1 MRGQEA
7 AAEMKRATSLRTVL
21 ATAALCLAGGACAQG
36 APAYPVKAIKLL
48 IGFPPGSAADVVAR
62 LVTPRLGEALGQ
74 PVVADNRPGASSS
87 IAAEATVRAPADG
100 YTLFMGSVANAIN
113 ASLNKDIGFDFA
125 KDLAPVAGLASL
137 PNLLV
142 VHPSLPARSV
152 AELVA
157 AAKANPGAILYG
169 SSGNGTSPHLSG
181 ELLNLM
187 ADVKLVHIPYK
198 GSPQAVTD
206 LLAGRVQV
214 MFSPVSTVLPQ
225 VKAGKLRALAS
236 TGAQRTAAAPD
247 LPTVSEAGLPGF
259 ETSIWFGL
267 FAPAATPRDVTER
280 LARETARVIGAPD
293 LRAQFAAQGID
304 PLQKTP
310 EQLAEYVREEIDKWG
325 QVVRNSGARID

>member
-1 MRGQEA
+1 MGLRAGVAIMALCAAGAAWAQGSPA
-7 AAEMKRATSLRTVL
+7 AA
-21 ATAALCLAGGACAQG
+21 
-36 APAYPVKAIKLL
+36 AYPTKAIKLL

-62 LVTPRLGEALGQ
+62 LVTPRLGEGLGQ
-74 PVVADNRPGASSS
+74 PVVAENRPGAGSS

-113 ASLNKDIGFDFA
+113 ASLNKDITFDFA
-125 KDLAPVAGLASL
+125 KDLAAVAGLATL
-137 PNLLV
+137 PNILV

-181 ELLNLM
+181 ELFNLM

-214 MFSPVSTVLPQ
+214 MFSPASTVLAHI
-225 VKAGKLRALAS
+225 KAGKLRALAS

-267 FAPAATPRDVTER
+267 FAPAATPRDVIER

-310 EQLAEYVREEIDKWG
+310 EQLGDYVREETDKWG

>member
-1 MRGQEA
+1 
-7 AAEMKRATSLRTVL
+7 MKGSLRAVL
-21 ATAALCLAGGACAQG
+21 AAMALCVAGAAWGQG
-36 APAYPVKAIKLL
+36 VAAGPAYPAKAVRLL

-62 LVTPRLGEALGQ
+62 IVSPRLGERLGQ
-74 PVVADNRPGASSS
+74 PVVAENRAGAGSS
-87 IAAEATVRAPADG
+87 IAAEAVVRSPADG
-100 YTLFMGSVANAIN
+100 YTLFLGSVANAIN
-113 ASLNKDIGFDFA
+113 ASLNKDITFDFA
-125 KDLAPVAGLASL
+125 KELAPVAGVATL

-142 VHPSLPARSV
+142 VHPSLAVHSV
-152 AELVA
+152 QELVA

-181 ELLNLM
+181 ELFNLM

-214 MFSPVSTVLPQ
+214 MFSPASTVLAHI
-225 VKAGKLRALAS
+225 KAGKLRALAS

-247 LPTVSEAGLPGF
+247 LPTVSESGLPGF

-267 FAPAATPRDVTER
+267 FAPAATPREVIDR
-280 LARETARVIGAPD
+280 LARDTAAVISAPD
-293 LRAQFAAQGID
+293 VRRQLATQGVD
-304 PLQKTP
+304 PLPKTP
-310 EQLAEYVREEIDKWG
+310 EQLGEYVRDETDKWG

>member
-1 MRGQEA
+1 MG
-7 AAEMKRATSLRTVL
+7 LRTGL
-21 ATAALCLAGGACAQG
+21 AMLALCVAGAASAQG
-36 APAYPVKAIKLL
+36 APAGGAYPSKAVRLL

-62 LVTPRLGEALGQ
+62 IVTPRLGETLGQ
-74 PVVADNRPGASSS
+74 PVVAENRPGAGSS
-87 IAAEATVRAPADG
+87 IAAEATVRSPADG

-113 ASLNKDIGFDFA
+113 ASLNKDITFDFT
-125 KDLAPVAGLASL
+125 KDLAAVAGLATL

-157 AAKANPGAILYG
+157 AAKARPGAILYG

-181 ELLNLM
+181 ELFNLM

-214 MFSPVSTVLPQ
+214 MFSPVSTVLPHI
-225 VKAGKLRALAS
+225 KAGKLRALAS

-267 FAPAATPRDVTER
+267 FAPAATPRDVIDR

-293 LRAQFAAQGID
+293 LRAQLAAQGVD

-310 EQLAEYVREEIDKWG
+310 GQLAEYVREETDKWG
-325 QVVRNSGARID
+325 QVVRNSGARVD